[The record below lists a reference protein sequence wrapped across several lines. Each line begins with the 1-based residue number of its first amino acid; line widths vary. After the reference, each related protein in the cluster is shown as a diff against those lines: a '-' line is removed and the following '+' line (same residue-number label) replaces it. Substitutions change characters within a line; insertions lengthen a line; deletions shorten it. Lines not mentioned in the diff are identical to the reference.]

1 MIDAAGRVSQEA
13 GTPAETEVR
22 GKWKGAW
29 WRLALLLCLL
39 LAVAVGVRLL
49 GTSEKLWALH
59 HWLTTLGPWGVL
71 VFILIFIIAV
81 VAIMPGD
88 LLAMAAGA
96 IFGSVLGVVVV
107 SIGATAGA
115 SLAFLI
121 SRYCARDAVVRWL
134 GGNKKFQ
141 KLDRLTAEHGAIV
154 VAVTRLI
161 PFFPFNLLN
170 YGFGLTRVPFWTYL
184 FWTWLCIIPT
194 IVLYVVGADAL
205 TQGLMQRQVPW
216 LLISVCAVVLLFLII
231 VVHYARRS
239 LRRKETIAGPA
250 RPSGA
255 PRRRHRRTGKRGRG
269 RRPGNGSGPGGASSP
284 GRRLPRSRLRVHP
297 GQQPLFPGRGR
308 PPGRRPLRPEGP
320 GGRRVDFATVMRRLR
335 RRRTEISQAT
345 SAIMVKYS

>member
-1 MIDAAGRVSQEA
+1 MNDAAGRVSQEA
-13 GTPAETEVR
+13 GTPAETEVQ
-22 GKWKGAW
+22 GNWKGAW

-39 LAVAVGVRLL
+39 LAVAVGVRFL
-49 GTSEKLWALH
+49 GASEKLWALH
-59 HWLTTLGPWGVL
+59 QWLTTLGPWGVL
-71 VFILIFIIAV
+71 VFILIYLIAV
-81 VAIMPGD
+81 VALMPGD
-88 LLAMAAGA
+88 LIAMAAGA

-115 SLAFLI
+115 GLAFLI

-141 KLDRLTAEHGAIV
+141 KLDRLTAEHGAII

-216 LLISVCAVVLLFLII
+216 LLIGVGAVVLLLLII
-231 VVHYARRS
+231 VVRYARRT
-239 LRRKETIAGPA
+239 LRRKEIIAGQAPPA
-250 RPSGA
+250 DGPR
-255 PRRRHRRTGKRGRG
+255 PRRRLTGKRGRLVY
-269 RRPGNGSGPGGASSP
+269 RFRSISQF
-284 GRRLPRSRLRVHP
+284 LPAPASRLFLLQV
-297 GQQPLFPGRGR
+297 FPFQDNI
-308 PPGRRPLRPEGP
+308 LPE
-320 GGRRVDFATVMRRLR
+320 
-335 RRRTEISQAT
+335 
-345 SAIMVKYS
+345 